1 MNAENKGGSITD
13 TFFNKLKEQSFTII
27 LLVGILYYQNM
38 NFKSQIEEYKKMID
52 EKETLVLKL
61 TEDERL
67 RLLEREKYLRE
78 QRDKYFEDLI
88 NKK

>member
-1 MNAENKGGSITD
+1 
-13 TFFNKLKEQSFTII
+13 
-27 LLVGILYYQNM
+27 
-38 NFKSQIEEYKKMID
+38 MID

-67 RLLEREKYLRE
+67 RLLEREQYLRE
-78 QRDKYFEDLI
+78 QRDKFVEDLI